1 MIRCIRL
8 CKLYCFSIA
17 SFVGRRSDTTG
28 TFRNGPSEFHVS
40 GSLKTFDIRKDLHK
54 IKVPTLLINGR
65 YDEAQD
71 EVVEPFF
78 QEIEK
83 VKWYRFAE
91 SSHTPQLEEREEFM
105 KVVARFMGYSKA

>member
-1 MIRCIRL
+1 MPFL
-8 CKLYCFSIA
+8 
-17 SFVGRRSDTTG
+17 GREADVIVI
-28 TFRNGPSEFHVS
+28 FRNGPSEFYVS
-40 GSLKTFDIRKDLHK
+40 GTLKTFDIRKDLHK
-54 IKVPTLLINGR
+54 IKVHTLLINGR

-105 KVVARFMGYSKA
+105 KVVAGFLGYKKP